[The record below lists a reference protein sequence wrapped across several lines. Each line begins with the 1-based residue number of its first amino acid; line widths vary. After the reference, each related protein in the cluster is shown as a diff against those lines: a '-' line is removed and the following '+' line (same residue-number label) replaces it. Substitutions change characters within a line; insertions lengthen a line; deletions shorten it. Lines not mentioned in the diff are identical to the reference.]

1 MVTRTCAPLTSSM
14 VWLARVRK
22 ATFHGCFTC
31 IPRVQF
37 SNSCAIAKWHPMQ
50 YGSHVVWLARPSRK
64 RPVGVEGKGREV
76 PSLPHLPGAYGTV

>member
-37 SNSCAIAKWHPMQ
+37 SNSCAIAKWRPLQ
-50 YGSHVVWLARPSRK
+50 YGSHAAGG
-64 RPVGVEGKGREV
+64 VGQGPGIAQYQ
-76 PSLPHLPGAYGTV
+76 HLNNCIPDIPIASPYVS